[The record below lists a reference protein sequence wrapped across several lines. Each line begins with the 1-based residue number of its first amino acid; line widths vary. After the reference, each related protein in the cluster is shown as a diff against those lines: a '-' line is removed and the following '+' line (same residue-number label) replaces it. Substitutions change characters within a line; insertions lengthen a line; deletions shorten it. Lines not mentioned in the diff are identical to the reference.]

1 MDQQVRDLNN
11 LEQSFNNKLDRIRQ
25 ERDRQLTEQRK
36 MLASSIKASQQRLV
50 LFAAR
55 LNSNDA
61 KARKD
66 IAQRFDKIVQTV
78 LKEHDMADLF
88 TATK

>member
-1 MDQQVRDLNN
+1 
-11 LEQSFNNKLDRIRQ
+11 
-25 ERDRQLTEQRK
+25 